1 MTDTI
6 PMSYS
11 GVPLDRASEKRKDY
25 RWIEAQL
32 ENKGAQ
38 LVCLHG
44 DRNLIYPHSETPRA
58 AYIARNGANT
68 LLSATPEIIFL
79 GMKND
84 IPYFAI
90 DLSGCDEASLEMQAG
105 EFLDLR
111 QIGPLLD
118 AGDASLLAYAR
129 GLIYWH
135 AHNHY
140 CAVCRNLTASRQGG
154 FSRICTA
161 DACARE
167 VFPRTDPAVIM
178 LVEDLSRAGN
188 PRCLLGRNK
197 RFATRM
203 FSTLAGFVEPGEML
217 EETVRREVLEEVGV
231 VVGNVRYQASQPW
244 PFPASIMLGFR
255 ATAESFEIVTNP
267 DEIEEAYWFSAKEIA
282 SFGEWGDGGSNNC
295 LPRGDS
301 IARYLVD
308 SWVRDVGK

>member
-1 MTDTI
+1 
-6 PMSYS
+6 MSDSISMRYS
-11 GVPLDRASEKRKDY
+11 EVPLDRASEKRKD
-25 RWIEAQL
+25 RHWIEAQL
-32 ENKGAQ
+32 ENKKAQ
-38 LVCLHG
+38 FVCLHN
-44 DRNLIYPHSETPRA
+44 DRNLVYPRSESPRA
-58 AYIARNGANT
+58 AYIARNVAHG

-79 GMKND
+79 GLKND

-90 DLSGCDEASLEMQAG
+90 DLSDCDEAGLEMQSG

-111 QIGPLLD
+111 QIGPTLD

-140 CAVCRNLTASRQGG
+140 CAVCRNPTASRQGG
-154 FSRICTA
+154 FSRICT
-161 DACARE
+161 DESCARE

-178 LVEDLSRAGN
+178 LVEDLSQDSN

-197 RFATRM
+197 RFAARM

-217 EETVRREVLEEVGV
+217 EETVKREVFEEAGV

-255 ATAESFEIVTNP
+255 ATAESFEIVTDP
-267 DEIEEAYWFSAKEIA
+267 DEIEEAYWFSAKSRRPIGSVRTRSTVSA
-282 SFGEWGDGGSNNC
+282 SGVMVAPTNACRAGT
-295 LPRGDS
+295 R
-301 IARYLVD
+301 
-308 SWVRDVGK
+308 